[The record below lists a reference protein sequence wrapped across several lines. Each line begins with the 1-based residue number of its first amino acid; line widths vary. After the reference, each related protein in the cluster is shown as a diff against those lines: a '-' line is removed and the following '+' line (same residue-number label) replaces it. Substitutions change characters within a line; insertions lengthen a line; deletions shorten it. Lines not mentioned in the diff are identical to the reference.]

1 MNILLPIEISLVA
14 GVVFLFFPRKL
25 EGFTRM
31 ASPLLGIGN
40 FILAIILFF
49 NYRVPSYLAQFFLID
64 LLSRFIYLGI
74 GFFGFVISLYGA
86 GYTKKSEIR
95 NPKSEIKNEKFS
107 ISDVNKF
114 FAYFFLTLGSAFTVA
129 VANNLLLL
137 LVFWGF
143 LGVTL
148 YLMIQQGREGA
159 NEAAKKSL
167 IIIGASDCFLI
178 LGIGI
183 IWQLTH
189 TLNITEIS
197 LPTHY
202 SLLISVSFICFAIA
216 SFAKAGNMPLH
227 TWIPPTAAT
236 APIPVTAYLPA
247 SLDKLLGIY
256 LLARCVISIYMVSP
270 GLSSFLMIF
279 GALTIIFA
287 VFMAMIQHSGRKLLS
302 YHAVSQVGY
311 MVLGIGTGN
320 PIGIAGGL
328 FHMFN
333 HAIYKSCLFLG
344 LGEVEKNTG
353 TDDLDS
359 LGGLAG
365 KMPLTLFTML
375 TASLA
380 ISGIPPLN
388 GFFSKWL
395 VYQGVINTFGS
406 RNAFIPALCLV
417 AALFGSALTLA
428 SFMKLIHSIFL
439 ARKSTRSSLIAPH
452 SSIFLIIPQLILAVA
467 CIALGIFAYPLII
480 NPVFKR
486 ILPFETVGIW
496 RPELT
501 TGLIIVGILL
511 GFLIYGISKVK
522 VRITPEFIGGEKI
535 RSDMRVSGTDF
546 YLTISEIPIFE
557 RIYSAAERKLFDIY
571 EIFKTWVFFFSRR
584 LRLAHTGSLPFYI
597 LWIVI
602 GLAIILVIM

>member
-1 MNILLPIEISLVA
+1 MSILLPIEISIVA
-14 GVVFLFFPRKL
+14 GMLFLFFPKRLK
-25 EGFTRM
+25 GFTRM
-31 ASPLLGIGN
+31 VSPLIGIVN
-40 FILAIILFF
+40 FILSIILFF
-49 NYRVPSYLAQFFLID
+49 NYQVPSYVSSFFLTD
-64 LLSRFIYLGI
+64 LLSRFIYLGV

-86 GYTKKSEIR
+86 GYIGKS
-95 NPKSEIKNEKFS
+95 KIKNQKSKMEDSQFS

-114 FAYFFLTLGSAFTVA
+114 FAYFFLTLGSAFAVA
-129 VANNLLLL
+129 IANNLILL

-143 LGVTL
+143 LGITL
-148 YLMIQQGREGA
+148 YLMIQQGKEGS

-178 LGIGI
+178 LGIAI
-183 IWQLTH
+183 LWQFTH
-189 TLNITEIS
+189 TLNITEI
-197 LPTHY
+197 LPITQY
-202 SLLISVSFICFAIA
+202 SPLLTLSFFCFVIA

-227 TWIPPTAAT
+227 TWIPPTASS

-256 LLARCVISIYMVSP
+256 LLARCVLSIYKLTP
-270 GLSSFLMIF
+270 GLSAFLMIS

-328 FHMFN
+328 FHMLN
-333 HAIYKSCLFLG
+333 NAIYKSCLFLG

-353 TDDLDS
+353 TDDLNS
-359 LGGLAG
+359 IGELTG

-388 GFFSKWL
+388 GFFSKWM
-395 VYQGVINTFGS
+395 VYQGVINTFGN
-406 RNAFIPALCLV
+406 RNAFIPALCLI

-439 ARKSTRSSLIAPH
+439 ARKSSSSSLIAPR
-452 SSIFLIIPQLILAVA
+452 SSVLLIVPQLILAVA
-467 CIALGIFAYPLII
+467 CIVLGIFAYPLII
-480 NPVFKR
+480 KPIFSK
-486 ILPFETVGIW
+486 ILPFEMIGVW

-501 TGLIIVGILL
+501 TGLIIIGIFVGL
-511 GFLIYGISKVK
+511 LIYGLSKVK
-522 VRITPEFIGGEKI
+522 VRVTPEFIGGEKVAPH
-535 RSDMRVSGTDF
+535 MRVSGTDF
-546 YLTISEIPIFE
+546 YLTIKEINIFNKF
-557 RIYSAAERKLFDIY
+557 YGWAERKFFDIY
-571 EIFKTWVFFFSRR
+571 EILKTWIFFFVKP
-584 LRLAHTGSLPFYI
+584 LRLAHTGSLPFYL